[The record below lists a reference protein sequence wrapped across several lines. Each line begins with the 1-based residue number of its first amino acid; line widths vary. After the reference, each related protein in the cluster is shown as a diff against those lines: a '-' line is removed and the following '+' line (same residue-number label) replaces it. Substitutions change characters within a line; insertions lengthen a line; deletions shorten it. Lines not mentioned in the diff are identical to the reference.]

1 MKKSIGLYVHIPFCQ
16 RKCIYCDFNSYDD
29 KAIYED
35 AYIDALIKELKY
47 YSDQQNYNFKTIF
60 IGGGTP
66 TIINPKNIAKIM
78 KTIEK
83 NIEKE
88 AEITIECNP
97 GTVDQA
103 KIDIYKAAG
112 INRIS
117 IGLQAWQDELLN
129 TIGRIHKREDF
140 LRSFSL
146 FRSLG
151 FNNINVDL
159 MFSLPGQSLNMWLET
174 LDNVCRLGAEHISC
188 YSLIVEENTPIHS
201 LIKSGILNA
210 PDEDMDR
217 DMYKA
222 AKAVLKNYGLKQY
235 EISNFAKEGFCCEHN
250 LIYWKNGEYAGVG
263 AGSHSKIDGKRF
275 WNFSGL
281 DEYIK
286 NIEAGKA
293 AVEGNEDISIREDMW
308 ETIILGL
315 RLNSGIGIS
324 DFNAKYEINFI
335 EEYGNA
341 LSKLIKEGLI
351 TIQDDRV
358 RLTHKGQDLSN
369 RVFVEFMQ

>member
-1 MKKSIGLYVHIPFCQ
+1 MKKSIGLYIHIPFCQ

-29 KAIYED
+29 KDVYEN
-35 AYIDALIKELKY
+35 AYIDALIEELKY

-66 TIINPKNIAKIM
+66 TIINPENIAKIM
-78 KTIEK
+78 KAIEK

-97 GTVDQA
+97 GTVDKE
-103 KIDIYKAAG
+103 KIDIYKTVG

-129 TIGRIHKREDF
+129 TIGRIHRREDF
-140 LRSFSL
+140 LRSLSL
-146 FRSLG
+146 FRSSG

-159 MFSLPGQSLNMWLET
+159 MFSLPGQNLNMWLET
-174 LDNVCRLGAEHISC
+174 LYNVCCLGVEHISC

-201 LIKSGILNA
+201 LIRSGILNA
-210 PDEDMDR
+210 PDEDTDR
-217 DMYKA
+217 EMYKD
-222 AKAVLKNYGLKQY
+222 AKDILKNYGFDQY
-235 EISNFAKEGFCCEHN
+235 EISNFAKDGFRCEHN
-250 LIYWKNGEYAGVG
+250 LIYWKNEEYAGVG

-275 WNFSGL
+275 WNFGGL

-286 NIEAGKA
+286 NMTTGKT
-293 AVEGNEDISIREDMW
+293 AVEGYENISIKEDMW

-324 DFNAKYEINFI
+324 DFNDKYGVNFI

-341 LSKLIKEGLI
+341 LSKLIKESLI

-358 RLTHKGQDLSN
+358 RLTDKGQDLSN

>member
-16 RKCIYCDFNSYDD
+16 KKCIYCDFNSYDD

-47 YSDQQNYNFKTIF
+47 YSDQQSYNFKTIF

-66 TIINPKNIAKIM
+66 TIINPENIAKIM

-83 NIEKE
+83 NIERE

-97 GTVDQA
+97 GTVDKA
-103 KIDIYKAAG
+103 KIDIYKAIG

-117 IGLQAWQDELLN
+117 VGLQAWQDELLN

-146 FRSLG
+146 FRSSG

-174 LDNVCRLGAEHISC
+174 LDNVCRLGVEHISC

-222 AKAVLKNYGLKQY
+222 AKTVLRNYGLKQY

-250 LIYWKNGEYAGVG
+250 LIYWKNKEYAGVG
-263 AGSHSKIDGKRF
+263 AGGHSKIDGKRF

-286 NIEAGKA
+286 NIGERKA

-324 DFNAKYEINFI
+324 DFNAKYGINFI

-341 LSKLIKEGLI
+341 LSKLIKDSLI
-351 TIQDDRV
+351 VVQDDRV
-358 RLTHKGQDLSN
+358 RLTAKGQDLSN

>member
-1 MKKSIGLYVHIPFCQ
+1 
-16 RKCIYCDFNSYDD
+16 
-29 KAIYED
+29 
-35 AYIDALIKELKY
+35 
-47 YSDQQNYNFKTIF
+47 
-60 IGGGTP
+60 
-66 TIINPKNIAKIM
+66 
-78 KTIEK
+78 
-83 NIEKE
+83 
-88 AEITIECNP
+88 
-97 GTVDQA
+97 
-103 KIDIYKAAG
+103 
-112 INRIS
+112 
-117 IGLQAWQDELLN
+117 
-129 TIGRIHKREDF
+129 

-146 FRSLG
+146 FRSSG

-201 LIKSGILNA
+201 LIKSGVLNI
-210 PDEDMDR
+210 PDEDLDR

-222 AKAVLKNYGLKQY
+222 AKAVLRNYGLKQY
-235 EISNFAKEGFCCEHN
+235 EISNFAKEGFCCGHN
-250 LIYWKNGEYAGVG
+250 LIYWRNEEYAGVG

-293 AVEGNEDISIREDMW
+293 AVEGNEDISIKEDMW

-324 DFNAKYEINFI
+324 DFNAKYGIHFI

-341 LSKLIKEGLI
+341 LSKLIKDSLI
-351 TIQDDRV
+351 VVQDDRV
-358 RLTHKGQDLSN
+358 RLTAKGQDLSN
-369 RVFVEFMQ
+369 KVFVEFMQ